1 MLSIQEFVSIV
12 NTFVLLLILR
22 LALKLCRAVQNR
34 EPRPAEDNRQPV
46 ALARRRLLRE
56 EWNNSAPCT
65 RKRATE
71 QDEF

>member
-12 NTFVLLLILR
+12 NTFLLLLV
-22 LALKLCRAVQNR
+22 LGLVLRAVQNR
-34 EPRPAEDNRQPV
+34 EPRPVEDNRQPV
-46 ALARRRLLRE
+46 ELARRRLLRE
-56 EWNNSAPCT
+56 EWNNSALCT